1 MFHEEE
7 QTAKV
12 KIVSGSYSSLK
23 KLSWKPRPVTPLA
36 PHWLSHVTWS
46 TLAARESGSVGYQA
60 EHVGTFTQIRATVR
74 NGWSDVF
81 SATASFSTLPSFILG
96 GHMVVQPPHFL
107 VLSHR
112 SSPPPKVLHYPKRAT
127 LRNCC
132 PCFSAKLLIP
142 QRSVKKPTLYQSN

>member
-23 KLSWKPRPVTPLA
+23 QLSWKPRPVTPLA

-60 EHVGTFTQIRATVR
+60 EHVGTLTRIRATIR
-74 NGWSDVF
+74 NGWSAVF
-81 SATASFSTLPSFILG
+81 AVTASSSTLPSFSSG
-96 GHMVVQPPHFL
+96 GHMVVQPHFL
-107 VLSHR
+107 VLSHP
-112 SSPPPKVLHYPKRAT
+112 SSPPPKVLHYPERAS

-132 PCFSAKLLIP
+132 PCFSTKLLVP